1 MLKWSCNYTQ
11 NDMAGVLKKDGML
24 IEMLGSDVQDCIMKL
39 LNSSRIYYKN
49 KKILQYQL
57 LY

>member
-1 MLKWSCNYTQ
+1 
-11 NDMAGVLKKDGML
+11 MAGVLKKDGML